1 MKTVTVTRSGLELPV
16 LGQGTWRMGED
27 PRRRAEEAAAL
38 ALGLDLG
45 MNLIDTAEMYADGGA
60 EIVTADAIQGRR
72 DEVVLVSKVLPQNA
86 SFAGTIRAAEA
97 SLERLRTDRI
107 DLYLLH
113 WPGNHPLD
121 RTLEAFQ
128 RLVEQGKILHY
139 GVSNFAPAEMELAEE
154 LPGGNA
160 IASNQVLY
168 SLEKRGIEFRLLP
181 WCREKKIAVMAY
193 SPLEK
198 GRLNSDRTLEAVAA
212 RHRCTPYQVALA
224 WTLRDGGV
232 VAVPKASNPGHV
244 RENAAVGKIQL
255 TPEDLAELDGA
266 FPPPSKEVPLDVG

>member
-1 MKTVTVTRSGLELPV
+1 MKSVAVTRSGLELPV

-27 PRRRAEEAAAL
+27 PSRRTEEVAAL
-38 ALGLDLG
+38 TLGLDLG

-60 EIVTADAIQGRR
+60 EIVTAEAIQGRR

-97 SLERLRTDRI
+97 SLERLRTDRL

-113 WPGNHPLD
+113 WSGSHPLD
-121 RTLEAFQ
+121 RTLEAFE

-139 GVSNFAPAEMELAEE
+139 GVSNFDPTEMEQAEK
-154 LPGGNA
+154 LPGGSD

-168 SLEKRGIEFRLLP
+168 SIEKRGIEFRLLP

-198 GRLNSDRTLEAVAA
+198 GRLNADRTLEAVAG
-212 RHRCTPYQVALA
+212 RHGCTPYQIALA

-232 VAVPKASNPGHV
+232 VAVPKASNPDHV
-244 RENAAVGKIQL
+244 RENAAVGKIRL

-266 FPPPSKEVPLDVG
+266 FPPPSKEVPLDVA

>member
-1 MKTVTVTRSGLELPV
+1 MKTLTTARSGLELPV

-27 PRRRAEEAAAL
+27 PRRRADEVAAL
-38 ALGLDLG
+38 SLGLDLG

-60 EIVTADAIQGRR
+60 EKITAEAIQGRR

-86 SFAGTIRAAEA
+86 SLAGTLRAAEA

-113 WPGNHPLD
+113 WSGSHPLEG
-121 RTLEAFQ
+121 TLEAFE

-139 GVSNFAPAEMELAEE
+139 GVSNFDPTEMERAEE
-154 LPGGNA
+154 LPGGSA

-168 SLEKRGIEFRLLP
+168 SIEKRGIEFRLLP

-193 SPLEK
+193 CPLVK
-198 GRLNSDRTLEAVAA
+198 GRLCADQTLEAVAG
-212 RHRCTPYQVALA
+212 RHGRTPYQIALA

-232 VAVPKASNPGHV
+232 VAVPKASNPDHV
-244 RENAAVGKIQL
+244 RENAAVGKIRL

-266 FPPPSKEVPLDVG
+266 FPPPSKEVPLDVA